1 MNKRVVNR
9 RLKRNFRVV
18 VFIIMI
24 FLIIADFYLI
34 NKTFNFDQKNTSE
47 LLYAYRVKQN
57 LDYKVMLYPNSF
69 IENEYLGKNE
79 SYISDL
85 VKSIEVIFN
94 YNYSGSKKTD
104 LEYKYNI
111 NAEIYGEYKLNDE
124 NQTSKVWT
132 KNFEIENKSNIIK
145 DASGIVLNPKVNI
158 DYNYYNEIVS
168 EFRKKLKLP
177 ISAKLMVTFTAD
189 VNGEI
194 ENEKIKDK
202 RNIIIEIPLNQQ
214 AFKIE
219 EKYLEDES
227 KYINTEKNQIKKF
240 DYKNIIIFS
249 IVQII
254 ILTVFIF
261 LLKLVLNVKPKSKYE
276 QTRDKYLK
284 EYGDII
290 VEINNKVYDD
300 NLQFIEVKS
309 FKELVDLEEELRI
322 PINFYEDSNG
332 LIGYFTIIH
341 SDFLYYYIISNDSI

>member
-1 MNKRVVNR
+1 M
-9 RLKRNFRVV
+9 
-18 VFIIMI
+18 
-24 FLIIADFYLI
+24 
-34 NKTFNFDQKNTSE
+34 
-47 LLYAYRVKQN
+47 
-57 LDYKVMLYPNSF
+57 
-69 IENEYLGKNE
+69 
-79 SYISDL
+79 
-85 VKSIEVIFN
+85 
-94 YNYSGSKKTD
+94 
-104 LEYKYNI
+104 
-111 NAEIYGEYKLNDE
+111 
-124 NQTSKVWT
+124 
-132 KNFEIENKSNIIK
+132 
-145 DASGIVLNPKVNI
+145 LNPKVNI

-254 ILTVFIF
+254 ILIVFIF

-300 NLQFIEVKS
+300 NLRFIEVKS